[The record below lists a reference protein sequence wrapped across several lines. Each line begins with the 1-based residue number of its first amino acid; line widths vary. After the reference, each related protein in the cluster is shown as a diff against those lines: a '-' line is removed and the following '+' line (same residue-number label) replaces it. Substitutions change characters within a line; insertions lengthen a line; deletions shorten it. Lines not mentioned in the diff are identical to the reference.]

1 VLVAL
6 AVGAGTAGTTTAL
19 GLAPGLGGTG
29 PGAGRGDEVAL
40 GLSAQRIVIPPQDAP
55 TPVDAPP
62 GNGGSPDRPENPGTG
77 SPAPSSTTA
86 PPPETPPSSD
96 PPPPPPVTTTTE
108 APPTT
113 PAAKVDARVLALVN
127 DERATAG
134 CDPLAPDDRLTAA
147 AQAHAA
153 DMSANDYF
161 SHVSQD
167 GRSFV
172 DRSKAAG
179 YPDPAAENIAKGQR
193 TAEDVMRAW
202 MDSPGHRANILDCD
216 LKTLGVGFTAK
227 GHYWVQDFG
236 R

>member
-1 VLVAL
+1 MLVAL
-6 AVGAGTAGTTTAL
+6 AVGAGTAGVTTVL
-19 GLAPGLGGTG
+19 GLAPGA
-29 PGAGRGDEVAL
+29 GAGADRSDEVAL

-55 TPVDAPP
+55 TPVDAPS
-62 GNGGSPDRPENPGTG
+62 GNGGGPPDRPENPGTG

-96 PPPPPPVTTTTE
+96 PPPPPPATTTTE

-113 PAAKVDARVLALVN
+113 RAAKADARVLALVN

-147 AQAHAA
+147 AQAHAV

-172 DRSKAAG
+172 DRSRATG
-179 YPDPAAENIAKGQR
+179 HPDPAAENIAKGQR

-216 LKTLGVGFTAK
+216 LKTLGVGFTAE